1 MTQDSRALIRDA
13 FEKAKASGR
22 PDWHRMSVAVLKNR
36 ILDLTQ
42 GLFKESDHGATTFQ
56 DFVRQHGDI
65 LELDRNTKPP
75 VAILKGVSPEPES
88 TPQRTAVRIRADL
101 WRAALDFSSHRRYVW
116 DGEEHVARPDD
127 GEMSGPAL
135 PTITADQFNRWKT
148 SFADGVDDDLRDAHL
163 VIWTER
169 PLPSSYLPSHLKHRW
184 NAFLKAEVY
193 KHLLV
198 WFEAQNLSPP
208 PDLLAAPDS
217 GVTSSW
223 SETLRKELI
232 ACLRSMTPEEL
243 KRVQIPSS
251 VLIRRKLHR
260 DHGS

>member
-1 MTQDSRALIRDA
+1 MHSFVRPARPGGASERMKPKGHRGSHEVRTYNARLAGGHRLLLARGRCPRGNGLMTQDSRALIRDA

-101 WRAALDFSSHRRYVW
+101 WRAVLDFSSHRRYVW

-127 GEMSGPAL
+127 GRDVRTRPSNDNCRPIQPVEDVVCRRGRRRPPWRPPCHLDGTPA
-135 PTITADQFNRWKT
+135 AF
-148 SFADGVDDDLRDAHL
+148 
-163 VIWTER
+163 E
-169 PLPSSYLPSHLKHRW
+169 LPSVSPQASLEC
-184 NAFLKAEVY
+184 FLEGRG
-193 KHLLV
+193 L
-198 WFEAQNLSPP
+198 
-208 PDLLAAPDS
+208 
-217 GVTSSW
+217 
-223 SETLRKELI
+223 
-232 ACLRSMTPEEL
+232 
-243 KRVQIPSS
+243 
-251 VLIRRKLHR
+251 
-260 DHGS
+260 